1 MCYKKANRFPRPL
14 EVPNHFQAKSVETKR
29 RTSMEK
35 KLYRAQTRKMLG
47 GVCGGL
53 GDYFEIDVTLIRLVF
68 VAISLATAI
77 IPMTIFYLIA
87 WIIIPVEEP
96 RKSG

>member
-1 MCYKKANRFPRPL
+1 MDKRLFRS
-14 EVPNHFQAKSVETKR
+14 QA
-29 RTSMEK
+29 
-35 KLYRAQTRKMLG
+35 RKMLG

-68 VAISLATAI
+68 VALSLVTAI
-77 IPMTIFYLIA
+77 IPMVIFYLIA

-96 RKSG
+96 KKAG

>member
-1 MCYKKANRFPRPL
+1 
-14 EVPNHFQAKSVETKR
+14 
-29 RTSMEK
+29 MEK
-35 KLYRAQTRKMLG
+35 RLFRSQARKMLG

-68 VAISLATAI
+68 VALSLVTAI
-77 IPMTIFYLIA
+77 IPMVIFYLVA

-96 RKSG
+96 KKAG